1 MNQRQNQDTLILLPG
16 MVCDQAS
23 WAPVLGQLEKSVET
37 QIADYGDQASLTG
50 MAEAVLA
57 SAPPQFSLAGHSMGG
72 RVAMEI
78 CRLAPER
85 VQRLCLIATEHTPK
99 PEGEAGIQ
107 ETNARLGMLE
117 LARSRGMTAM
127 AEAWSPN
134 LLAEENRG
142 NQALVDEMVR
152 MIGRQPVERLEAHI
166 TAGETRPDSTDVLR
180 SLGCPVMLIAGKEDA
195 LRPASVMAQM
205 QSLIAHCHFEIIPS
219 CGHMPMM
226 EQPDSVGSLLQN
238 WLTAEIN
245 PSENHTDEPA

>member
-23 WAPVLGQLEKSVET
+23 WAPVLGHLEKSVEI

-50 MAEAVLA
+50 MAEAALA
-57 SAPPQFSLAGHSMGG
+57 SAPPSFSMAGHSMGG

-99 PEGEAGIQ
+99 PEGDAGIR

-117 LARSRGMTAM
+117 LARSQGMTAM
-127 AEAWSPN
+127 AKAWSPN
-134 LLAEENRG
+134 LLAEENRS
-142 NQALVDEMVR
+142 NQVLLDEMIR
-152 MIGRQPVERLEAHI
+152 MIGRQPVERLETHI
-166 TAGETRPDSTDVLR
+166 TAGEARPDSTDVLR
-180 SLGCPVMLIAGKEDA
+180 SLDCPVLLIAGEEDA
-195 LRPASVMAQM
+195 LRPASVMARM

-226 EQPDSVGSLLQN
+226 EQPDTVGSLLQN

>member
-1 MNQRQNQDTLILLPG
+1 MNQRQNQDTLLLLPG

-23 WAPVLGQLEKSVET
+23 WAPVLGHLEKSVET

-50 MAEAVLA
+50 MAEEVLA
-57 SAPPQFSLAGHSMGG
+57 SAPPSFSLAGHSMGG

-99 PEGEAGIQ
+99 PEGDAGIQ
-107 ETNARLGMLE
+107 ETNARLGMLD
-117 LARSRGMTAM
+117 LARSQGMTAM
-127 AEAWSPN
+127 AKAWSPN
-134 LLAEENRG
+134 LLAEDNRG
-142 NQALVDEMVR
+142 NQVLLDEMFR
-152 MIGRQPVERLEAHI
+152 MIGRQPAERLEAHI
-166 TAGETRPDSTDVLR
+166 TAGEARPDSTDVLR
-180 SLGCPVMLIAGKEDA
+180 SLDCPVLLIAGKEDA
-195 LRPASVMAQM
+195 LRPASVMARM
-205 QSLIAHCHFEIIPS
+205 QALITHCHFEIIPS

-226 EQPDSVGSLLQN
+226 EQPDTVGSLLQN